1 MTTINANKLKS
12 AEHALCSPHCSA
24 MWSKLA
30 SRGEHLSET
39 KEAEWGGSMRDCGW
53 WWWGCGG
60 GGVVGSSVRCLSGL
74 PACHAYGWSLLCMC
88 VCPSLS
94 VCVYVSICPIDT
106 KAPLKEGDT
115 FKQAIDLYGNAKSC
129 SVDVL
134 LCVPESGCA
143 LCCCVSWWSLY
154 QEPPMLSVL
163 GRFVTVTSSPVCTL
177 PHPSGHRERERVT

>member
-74 PACHAYGWSLLCMC
+74 PACLPATLTDGLFYVC
-88 VCPSLS
+88 VCARPCLCVSMYPS
-94 VCVYVSICPIDT
+94 V
-106 KAPLKEGDT
+106 PLTQKHPWRRET
-115 FKQAIDLYGNAKSC
+115 HSNKPLIFMAMPRAVLLMSC
-129 SVDVL
+129 SVFLRVAVL
-134 LCVPESGCA
+134 SAAVLADGACIKSLP
-143 LCCCVSWWSLY
+143 CCLY
-154 QEPPMLSVL
+154 
-163 GRFVTVTSSPVCTL
+163 
-177 PHPSGHRERERVT
+177 